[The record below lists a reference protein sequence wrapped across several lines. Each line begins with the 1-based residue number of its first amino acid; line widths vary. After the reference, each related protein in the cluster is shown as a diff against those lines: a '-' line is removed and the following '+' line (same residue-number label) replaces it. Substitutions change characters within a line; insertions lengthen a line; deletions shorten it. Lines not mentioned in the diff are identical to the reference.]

1 MKKNINKLIDKH
13 ILKKYQIYKNDCHI
27 KVHESDGYDEF
38 TVFFKIPL
46 RFDSLDNLV
55 YDTLAILRSLGGYN
69 TRLNIFPTYDSNIY
83 DLRVH
88 CLIDK

>member
-38 TVFFKIPL
+38 TVFIKIPL
-46 RFDSLDNLV
+46 RFEPLDNLV

-69 TRLNIFPTYDSNIY
+69 TRPNIFPTYDCNNY
-83 DLRVH
+83 HLRVH